1 MEKKKIEM
9 QLEQTSQT
17 SNIKHFNHPS
27 CCLLLHFFVE
37 QFAPLQL
44 LLSFLLPVDILL
56 DRAKL
61 LLLIRVQV
69 VKHSFYQ
76 SCLTWI
82 R

>member
-1 MEKKKIEM
+1 M

-17 SNIKHFNHPS
+17 SNIKHVHPS
-27 CCLLLHFFVE
+27 CCLFLHFFVE
-37 QFAPLQL
+37 PFVPLPL
-44 LLSFLLPVDILL
+44 LLSFLLPEDILN

-69 VKHSFYQ
+69 VKHSFYHG
-76 SCLTWI
+76 CLIWI